1 MLDGRVYNVPH
12 CLMARSQNADRTAMQ
27 SIDYSNLLALAVNN
41 DLAGSACPTLTPSGC
56 FWLRKAKRIMLGEER
71 LAMQGIVHYS
81 RDLTQHRL
89 SHLAGEAMCA
99 GSSTPTIISAEGC
112 L

>member
-12 CLMARSQNADRTAMQ
+12 CLMARSQSGERTAIQ
-27 SIDYSNLLALAVNN
+27 SIEQAVSHGVNN
-41 DLAGSACPTLTPSGC
+41 DLAGASCPTITPSGC

-81 RDLTQHRL
+81 RELSQHRL

-99 GSSTPTIISAEGC
+99 GSSIPTIISAEGC